1 MILGCVESWSGTIV
15 VNYVCVWFMIHRVV
29 NVVCL
34 LDCYAIYY
42 LHWMTCMMKLLFLYW
57 TDHHKTYIIWDSPSY
72 TQFLVA
78 YIFFRWGPT
87 RTRYWASSWEWTIR
101 LITIVV
107 IFFLLILDR
116 LLTCSHFLRYV
127 QVFWSLKPHLGVLK
141 ALHLERVM
149 IMWFL

>member
-15 VNYVCVWFMIHRVV
+15 VNYACVWFIIHRVMD
-29 NVVCL
+29 VVYL

-57 TDHHKTYIIWDSPSY
+57 TNHHKTYIIWDSPSY
-72 TQFLVA
+72 TQFVVA

-107 IFFLLILDR
+107 IFFFCL
-116 LLTCSHFLRYV
+116 
-127 QVFWSLKPHLGVLK
+127 FWIDWWHVAISLGMYKFFGPLSPTLVYWK
-141 ALHLERVM
+141 FCISEE
-149 IMWFL
+149 